1 VVTSGRVFGATL
13 LGSGGSPSAVGGTL
27 LWELHL
33 HGAQFVAAS
42 RLLPILVAV
51 MLAWWAV
58 RRLGSDVLKPV
69 PLISLITTTLTVRLV
84 FEVSLWGYYLLAA
97 TLMLVVLNIVCGRIS
112 LYLVAWIALTAVA
125 FYPPTWGLEDLG
137 QVVPRWIWQIVLV
150 SSALALGAGPLVR
163 AARHSEGRYPERLTI
178 PHPEWV
184 SVDS

>member
-1 VVTSGRVFGATL
+1 
-13 LGSGGSPSAVGGTL
+13 
-27 LWELHL
+27 
-33 HGAQFVAAS
+33 
-42 RLLPILVAV
+42 
-51 MLAWWAV
+51 
-58 RRLGSDVLKPV
+58 
-69 PLISLITTTLTVRLV
+69 
-84 FEVSLWGYYLLAA
+84 
-97 TLMLVVLNIVCGRIS
+97 VCGRIS